1 MIRFRL
7 ASTKQILRNKLAVG
21 GIIAAT
27 TAAVS
32 VAGIAGAA
40 PMMNPTPNTPISVAM
55 CKTDFKK
62 LGFKNVGQC
71 ISAAQHAM
79 GHGYGNNNVN
89 VNTTVN
95 VADNHGVINIITN
108 FFFGG

>member
-1 MIRFRL
+1 MIRIRL
-7 ASTKQILRNKLAVG
+7 ASTKQLLRNKLAVG

-40 PMMNPTPNTPISVAM
+40 PMTAQAPTTPISVAM

-62 LGFKNVGQC
+62 LGFKNVGDC

-79 GHGYGNNNVN
+79 GHGYGNNVN

-95 VADNHGVINIITN
+95 VNDNHGVINIITN